1 MNPSASDWITK
12 FVSHYQEEQLIDN
25 FPEQLHFYDELRA
38 SGFIY
43 GVSLQSVLDEKI
55 SPLALTK
62 DEYTKVNLFHA
73 LLHGYY
79 QHQANATI
87 DEAIKNIIE
96 FYRALDK
103 GKTGFLKK
111 LSFLQKP
118 THILEQILASRLQ
131 ETNNFAKKRMTSVF
145 TYALLYVDVVAFR
158 HWLEHPN
165 AVKLYANEIE
175 STVIRCC
182 FLALKSKAKK
192 SKYDTLLIE
201 LFENSS
207 DYLLDDFQASNDLS
221 LDKLHYLHMRT
232 PLEKR
237 FILDICAIA
246 VWEDKKLD
254 IPEKQFLSKLNTVL
268 ELSEAHLQK
277 SINHLSS
284 FSEVHTKKISLFEYT
299 TPVKHFYK
307 QSSAMVK
314 LLILR
319 NRDRL
324 LKELDESGELLLLL
338 GQSAIR
344 ELTSEE
350 KKRVKRQLLDVCK
363 SIPSLAIFLL
373 PGGAI
378 LLPIMVKL
386 IPKLLPTAFDENRLE
401 K

>member
-12 FVSHYQEEQLIDN
+12 FVSHYQEEQLIGG
-25 FPEQLHFYDELRA
+25 FPEPFHFYDELRA

-43 GVSLQSVLDEKI
+43 GLSLQSVLNEKI
-55 SPLALTK
+55 SPLILTK
-62 DEYTKVNLFHA
+62 EEYTKVNLFHA
-73 LLHGYY
+73 LLYSYY
-79 QHQANATI
+79 HHRENATI
-87 DEAIKNIIE
+87 DEAINNIIK

-111 LSFLQKP
+111 LSFSQKP

-131 ETNNFAKKRMTSVF
+131 ETNNFAKKNMTSVF

-158 HWLEHPN
+158 HWLTHPK

-175 STVIRCC
+175 SSVIKCC
-182 FLALKSKAKK
+182 FLALKSKSKK
-192 SKYDTLLIE
+192 NKYDNLLIE
-201 LFENSS
+201 LFETSS
-207 DYLLDDFQASNDLS
+207 DYLLDGTQVSTDLT
-221 LDKLHYLHMRT
+221 LEKLSYLNMRT

-237 FILDICAIA
+237 FILDVCTIA
-246 VWEDKKLD
+246 VWEDQKLD
-254 IPEKQFLSKLNTVL
+254 TPEMQFLTEITAVMK
-268 ELSEAHLQK
+268 LSEETQIESIEHLR
-277 SINHLSS
+277 S
-284 FSEVHTKKISLFEYT
+284 FSESHTERISLFEYS
-299 TPVKHFYK
+299 TPVMHFYK
-307 QSSAMVK
+307 QSSATVK

-319 NRDRL
+319 NRNRL
-324 LKELDESGELLLLL
+324 LKELDESGELMLLLS
-338 GQSAIR
+338 QSAVR

-350 KKRVKRQLLDVCK
+350 KTKVKRQLLDVCK
-363 SIPSLAIFLL
+363 TIPSLAIFLL

>member
-12 FVSHYQEEQLIDN
+12 FVSHYQEEQLIDG
-25 FPEQLHFYDELRA
+25 FPEPIHFYDELRA

-43 GVSLQSVLDEKI
+43 GLSLQSVLNEKI
-55 SPLALTK
+55 SPLKLTK
-62 DEYTKVNLFHA
+62 EEYTKVNLFHA
-73 LLHGYY
+73 LLYGYY
-79 QHQANATI
+79 QHRDQATI
-87 DEAIKNIIE
+87 DDAITNIIK

-111 LSFLQKP
+111 LSFSQKP

-131 ETNNFAKKRMTSVF
+131 ETNNFAKKKMTSVF
-145 TYALLYVDVVAFR
+145 TYALLYVDVIAFR
-158 HWLEHPN
+158 HWLDNPK

-182 FLALKSKAKK
+182 FLALKSKTKK
-192 SKYDTLLIE
+192 NKYDKLLIE
-201 LFENSS
+201 LFETSS
-207 DYLLDDFQASNDLS
+207 DYLLDGTQSTKDLS
-221 LDKLHYLHMRT
+221 LEKLGYLNIRT

-237 FILDICAIA
+237 FILDVCAIA
-246 VWEDKKLD
+246 VWEDQKLD
-254 IPEKQFLSKLNTVL
+254 TPEIQFLNELASIL
-268 ELSEAHLQK
+268 ELKEEQLRKSVDHLR
-277 SINHLSS
+277 S
-284 FSEVHTKKISLFEYT
+284 FSEVHTEKISLFEYT
-299 TPVKHFYK
+299 TPIQHFYK
-307 QSSAMVK
+307 QSSATVK

-319 NRDRL
+319 NKNRL
-324 LKELDESGELLLLL
+324 LKELDESGELMLLLS
-338 GQSAIR
+338 QSAIR

-350 KKRVKRQLLDVCK
+350 KTQVKRQLLDVCK
-363 SIPSLAIFLL
+363 TIPSLAIFLL